1 MEHLRRLKKVINW
14 LIFKEI
20 AENERALAE
29 TLGYTKSSFSQIVT
43 GKVPLSEKFMKRI
56 CSLDENINFVWL
68 QSGEGEMF
76 LSNNLNSEDSGVA
89 VPKDVWEIIK
99 QQAESLS
106 ALLNW
111 SPQYLSKLLKGVD
124 FGLQPVVSI
133 IEALPE
139 INARWFLTGQGEML
153 SDEKQ
158 ADLRREALEHVYQVM
173 ELERFIPVMT
183 PDELRMFERQV
194 REGEK
199 ADFSPDTIQ
208 SWRERLNVREREIN
222 VKFATAAAKCS
233 LYDVIY

>member
-1 MEHLRRLKKVINW
+1 MCIR
-14 LIFKEI
+14 
-20 AENERALAE
+20 
-29 TLGYTKSSFSQIVT
+29 
-43 GKVPLSEKFMKRI
+43 
-56 CSLDENINFVWL
+56 
-68 QSGEGEMF
+68 
-76 LSNNLNSEDSGVA
+76 DS
-89 VPKDVWEIIK
+89 
-99 QQAESLS
+99 
-106 ALLNW
+106 
-111 SPQYLSKLLKGVD
+111 
-124 FGLQPVVSI
+124 SI

-222 VKFATAAAKCS
+222 VKFATAAAKSDELCRQKTAKR
-233 LYDVIY
+233 

>member
-1 MEHLRRLKKVINW
+1 MNRRL
-14 LIFKEI
+14 
-20 AENERALAE
+20 
-29 TLGYTKSSFSQIVT
+29 Q
-43 GKVPLSEKFMKRI
+43 
-56 CSLDENINFVWL
+56 D
-68 QSGEGEMF
+68 
-76 LSNNLNSEDSGVA
+76 
-89 VPKDVWEIIK
+89 IIK
-99 QQAESLS
+99 YKTGGRQTAFA

-158 ADLRREALEHVYQVM
+158 ADLRREALEHVFQVM

-199 ADFSPDTIQ
+199 ADFSPDTLQ
-208 SWRERLNVREREIN
+208 SWRERLISGREKLTPNLQPQPLNQMNYADRRQP
-222 VKFATAAAKCS
+222 KGSTPFF
-233 LYDVIY
+233 

>member
-1 MEHLRRLKKVINW
+1 MEYHWNYRMSHITTWLSSAICRINT
-14 LIFKEI
+14 IS
-20 AENERALAE
+20 
-29 TLGYTKSSFSQIVT
+29 TV
-43 GKVPLSEKFMKRI
+43 KRI
-56 CSLDENINFVWL
+56 ST
-68 QSGEGEMF
+68 
-76 LSNNLNSEDSGVA
+76 NSHRTIMGSWDCRGCTYSHRILTAADG
-89 VPKDVWEIIK
+89 
-99 QQAESLS
+99 ESLF
-106 ALLNW
+106 
-111 SPQYLSKLLKGVD
+111 PVSKLLKGVD

-222 VKFATAAAKCS
+222 VKFATAAAKSDELCRQKTAKR
-233 LYDVIY
+233 

>member
-1 MEHLRRLKKVINW
+1 MNRRL
-14 LIFKEI
+14 
-20 AENERALAE
+20 
-29 TLGYTKSSFSQIVT
+29 Q
-43 GKVPLSEKFMKRI
+43 
-56 CSLDENINFVWL
+56 D
-68 QSGEGEMF
+68 
-76 LSNNLNSEDSGVA
+76 
-89 VPKDVWEIIK
+89 IIK
-99 QQAESLS
+99 YKTGGRQTAFA

-194 REGEK
+194 REGRKPISAPTRFNHGGNALMSGREK
-199 ADFSPDTIQ
+199 LTSNLQPQPQNQMNYADRRQPKDSTPF
-208 SWRERLNVREREIN
+208 
-222 VKFATAAAKCS
+222 F
-233 LYDVIY
+233 

>member
-1 MEHLRRLKKVINW
+1 MNRRL
-14 LIFKEI
+14 
-20 AENERALAE
+20 
-29 TLGYTKSSFSQIVT
+29 Q
-43 GKVPLSEKFMKRI
+43 
-56 CSLDENINFVWL
+56 D
-68 QSGEGEMF
+68 
-76 LSNNLNSEDSGVA
+76 
-89 VPKDVWEIIK
+89 IIK
-99 QQAESLS
+99 YKTGGRQTAFA

-158 ADLRREALEHVYQVM
+158 ADLRREALEHVFQVM
-173 ELERFIPVMT
+173 ELERFMPVMT

-199 ADFSPDTIQ
+199 ADFSPDTLQ
-208 SWRERLNVREREIN
+208 SWRERLNIREREIN
-222 VKFATAAAKCS
+222 TKFATAAAKSDELCRQKTAKR
-233 LYDVIY
+233 